1 MKFLKPYL
9 VFCIII
15 FTVLSFN
22 APVIYGAQNQD
33 IFIEGDSSKNT
44 VNYIAE
50 NQDYKENKKY
60 LVMSD
65 EDIEK
70 KTNELAGII
79 PEVTQT
85 NGDTF
90 TPAYFTWGTVE
101 ELKSD
106 QILNEKGEVSIEEDP
121 NQVEREVQ
129 EKFMM
134 VDMEELSTLP
144 ILGENP
150 ELISEHPSGTFKLET
165 KGAPKLVILDKD
177 RFWSASPFLVIKI
190 D

>member
-1 MKFLKPYL
+1 M
-9 VFCIII
+9 
-15 FTVLSFN
+15 
-22 APVIYGAQNQD
+22 YGAQNQD
-33 IFIEGDSSKNT
+33 IFIEGDTSKNS

-50 NQDYKENKKY
+50 NQDFKENKKY

-65 EDIEK
+65 RDIEK

-79 PEVTQT
+79 PEVTQV
-85 NGDTF
+85 NVDTF
-90 TPAYFTWGTVE
+90 TPAFFTWGTIE
-101 ELKSD
+101 ELKTD
-106 QILNEKGEVSIEEDP
+106 HILNDKGEVSVEEDP

-134 VDMEELSTLP
+134 VDMDELNTLP

-150 ELISEHPSGTFKLET
+150 ELISEHPTGTFKIET
-165 KGAPKLVILDKD
+165 KGDPKLIILDKD
-177 RFWSASPFLVIKI
+177 RFWASSPFLVIKI